1 MAVKYLSYIVLYD
14 YPAYQDLQDDCI
26 TVCGSLSWVSHGF
39 ALCNAGAIC
48 HILEGKR
55 GWFGFV
61 WVWGYLPRFAPSL
74 TVP

>member
-39 ALCNAGAIC
+39 AVLAAHRFTVLG
-48 HILEGKR
+48 
-55 GWFGFV
+55 V
-61 WVWGYLPRFAPSL
+61 TRFAVL
-74 TVP
+74 AAHRFTVLGVTRFCFV